1 MNILVVGHRF
11 DLAHGV
17 PARYTDFLGAVNGVF
32 TGFMN

>member
-17 PARYTDFLGAVNGVF
+17 PARYTDFLGVVNV
-32 TGFMN
+32 

>member
-17 PARYTDFLGAVNGVF
+17 PARYTDFLGAVNVLF
-32 TGFMN
+32 TI